1 MATFDAV
8 FVGLTILDIAG
19 RPVVAIPPRGG
30 VAFIEQIR
38 LNPAGTAAGANIN
51 AAKLG
56 IRTAAVACLGEDE
69 KADFILASY
78 ARLGIDCSLIQRTAL
93 KETSATILPIRPNG
107 ERPALHCRGASDA
120 LFVSEAEFDAV
131 LDCRFLHH
139 GGTGLL
145 AAMDQGQSARLL
157 QAAKMRGV
165 TTSFDLIA
173 PNEHTLELLRPLLPS
188 VDYFMPSLEEAA
200 FLSGET
206 QPEAIARF
214 FFALGVGTCILK
226 DGENGSWLIG
236 RDGALEHIA
245 PWPVE
250 AVDTTG
256 CGDSYCGGFIAA
268 LAQRESGVRRRLGG
282 GRAGGDR
289 DGLGCR
295 SGRLGTD
302 PGFYGG
308 PSPLTL
314 DPRRCR
320 TRRRK
325 RLNATGTAAAP
336 RRHSAEDRR
345 QSSPCVWRY
354 SPGWPRRYAA

>member
-78 ARLGIDCSLIQRTAL
+78 ARLGIDCSLIQRT
-93 KETSATILPIRPNG
+93 
-107 ERPALHCRGASDA
+107 
-120 LFVSEAEFDAV
+120 
-131 LDCRFLHH
+131 
-139 GGTGLL
+139 
-145 AAMDQGQSARLL
+145 
-157 QAAKMRGV
+157 
-165 TTSFDLIA
+165 
-173 PNEHTLELLRPLLPS
+173 
-188 VDYFMPSLEEAA
+188 
-200 FLSGET
+200 
-206 QPEAIARF
+206 
-214 FFALGVGTCILK
+214 TCILK

-236 RDGALEHIA
+236 RDGGPQHIA

-268 LAQRESGVRRRLGG
+268 LAR
-282 GRAGGDR
+282 
-289 DGLGCR
+289 GLSVKAACDVA
-295 SGRLGTD
+295 SAVAALV
-302 PGFYGG
+302 
-308 PSPLTL
+308 
-314 DPRRCR
+314 
-320 TRRRK
+320 
-325 RLNATGTAAAP
+325 ATGMGSDAGVVDWEQTQAFMAAHRP
-336 RRHSAEDRR
+336 
-345 QSSPCVWRY
+345 
-354 SPGWPRRYAA
+354 

>member
-1 MATFDAV
+1 MATFAAV

-145 AAMDQGQSARLL
+145 AAMDKGQSARLL
-157 QAAKMRGV
+157 QAAKARGV

-173 PNEHTLELLRPLLPS
+173 PNEETLELLRPLLPS

-206 QPEAIARF
+206 QPVVSTASTGHGAI
-214 FFALGVGTCILK
+214 C
-226 DGENGSWLIG
+226 
-236 RDGALEHIA
+236 
-245 PWPVE
+245 
-250 AVDTTG
+250 

-268 LAQRESGVRRRLGG
+268 LARGLSVKAACDVASAVAALG
-282 GRAGGDR
+282 
-289 DGLGCR
+289 
-295 SGRLGTD
+295 
-302 PGFYGG
+302 
-308 PSPLTL
+308 
-314 DPRRCR
+314 
-320 TRRRK
+320 
-325 RLNATGTAAAP
+325 ATGMGSDAGVVDWEQTQAFMAAHRP
-336 RRHSAEDRR
+336 
-345 QSSPCVWRY
+345 
-354 SPGWPRRYAA
+354 

>member
-157 QAAKMRGV
+157 QAAKARGV

-173 PNEHTLELLRPLLPS
+173 PNEETLELLRPLLPS

-206 QPEAIARF
+206 QPEAIGRF
-214 FFALGVGTCILK
+214 FLALGVGTCILK

-236 RDGALEHIA
+236 RDGGPQHIA

-268 LAQRESGVRRRLGG
+268 LAR
-282 GRAGGDR
+282 
-289 DGLGCR
+289 GLSVKAACDVA
-295 SGRLGTD
+295 SAVAALV
-302 PGFYGG
+302 
-308 PSPLTL
+308 
-314 DPRRCR
+314 
-320 TRRRK
+320 
-325 RLNATGTAAAP
+325 ATGMGSDAGVVDWEQTQDFMAAHRP
-336 RRHSAEDRR
+336 
-345 QSSPCVWRY
+345 
-354 SPGWPRRYAA
+354 